1 MVHGEP
7 GQINHLIGVTYY
19 LLSDL
24 VVEYEFKHFLL
35 MGFRFGKMQQEDRA
49 RWSYDVIRG

>member
-24 VVEYEFKHFLL
+24 VMEYEFKHFLL